1 MKVQILISL
10 IIFCLLGIACT
21 SPPTVSSTQMSVD
34 PTTDA
39 CKVSTEACKTLTP
52 SPSMDDIVLARAV
65 LVAFFDALNGG
76 WYAEAA
82 VQYGGSYAELI
93 DMNPGVDPNDHAA
106 LLERACAVNGFQC
119 LKVKEIV
126 QQVQDWPDTYTFT
139 IEFLNPD
146 GSLFVLGACCGAS
159 ETDMPPQSR
168 FDVVVMRIPQAGNAL
183 RVQSLPVYVP

>member
-34 PTTDA
+34 PTTHS

-82 VQYGGSYAELI
+82 V
-93 DMNPGVDPNDHAA
+93 
-106 LLERACAVNGFQC
+106 
-119 LKVKEIV
+119 
-126 QQVQDWPDTYTFT
+126 
-139 IEFLNPD
+139 
-146 GSLFVLGACCGAS
+146 
-159 ETDMPPQSR
+159 
-168 FDVVVMRIPQAGNAL
+168 
-183 RVQSLPVYVP
+183 

>member
-1 MKVQILISL
+1 MKMQILISL
-10 IIFCLLGIACT
+10 IISGLLGVACVT
-21 SPPTVSSTQMSVD
+21 SPIVPTTQTSID

-39 CKVSTEACKTLTP
+39 CKVTAEACQTLTP
-52 SPSMDDIVLARAV
+52 PPSTDNMVLARAV

-82 VQYGGSYAELI
+82 AQYGGSYEELI
-93 DMNPGVDPNDHAA
+93 DMNPDLDPNDHAA
-106 LLERACAVNGFQC
+106 LLERACTINGFQC

-126 QQVQDWPDTYTFT
+126 QQVQDFPDTYTFT
-139 IEFLNPD
+139 IEFINTD

-168 FDVVVMRIPQAGNAL
+168 FEVIVLQVPQACNAF
-183 RVQSLPVYVP
+183 RVQRLPVYVP

>member
-10 IIFCLLGIACT
+10 IIFSLLGVACT
-21 SPPTVSSTQMSVD
+21 PSTTVPSTQMSVD

-39 CKVSTEACKTLTP
+39 CKLSAEASKTLTP
-52 SPSMDDIVLARAV
+52 SASANNMVLARAV
-65 LVAFFDALNGG
+65 LVAFFDALNDG
-76 WYAEAA
+76 WYAEAD
-82 VQYGGSYAELI
+82 VQYGGSYEELI
-93 DMNPGVDPNDHAA
+93 AMNPGVDPNDHTA
-106 LLERACAVNGFQC
+106 LLEHACTINGFQC
-119 LKVKEIV
+119 LKVKQIV

-146 GSLFVLGACCGAS
+146 SSPFVLGTCCGAS

-168 FDVVVMRIPQAGNAL
+168 FDVVVMRVPQAGNAL

>member
-1 MKVQILISL
+1 MKVQVLIML
-10 IIFCLLGIACT
+10 IIFGLLGAAC
-21 SPPTVSSTQMSVD
+21 SPSTTIPPTQMSVN

-39 CKVSTEACKTLTP
+39 CKVSAEACKTFTP
-52 SPSMDDIVLARAV
+52 PSSMDNMVLARAV

-82 VQYGGSYAELI
+82 AQYGGGYEELI
-93 DMNPGVDPNDHAA
+93 DMNPDVDLNDHAA
-106 LLERACAVNGFQC
+106 LLERACTINGFQC

-126 QQVQDWPDTYTFT
+126 QQVQDFPDTYTFT
-139 IEFLNPD
+139 IEFMNTD

-168 FDVVVMRIPQAGNAL
+168 FDVVVRRLPQAGNSL